1 MRAARLVLVAVL
13 VVGWT
18 SAASAECAWVLW
30 KRDYTMQK
38 WTTGLKKRSETVWI
52 IMQATDTRNECSAKK
67 EEVWKDEITGWERAA
82 ATLKVEIRPFDS
94 ITIYHGQIG
103 DMTSGTTVDTF
114 YCLPDTI
121 DPREKKE

>member
-1 MRAARLVLVAVL
+1 MGAVEEGL
-13 VVGWT
+13 HH
-18 SAASAECAWVLW
+18 A
-30 KRDYTMQK
+30 KMDH
-38 WTTGLKKRSETVWI
+38 GLKKRSETVWI